1 LDRNYPPGLVLER
14 KIDLSNYIKWWAP
27 KKSCQSEA
35 TTSSNPS
42 VEDLASEIKSIESA
56 SSANEPFKLPSLGVS
71 HTTKPNSLS
80 ACDILS
86 QSDAFKNFLE
96 RSSKVQEEKDGGGA
110 VPVSLCVSGPE
121 LQLQSGMPYS
131 LTNLLSAP
139 LRPNWSAMDPCDPLF
154 WTNVVSSPLA
164 QPLATLVSILSTF
177 HLELFHAI
185 PMKHQSIAHMFMISN
200 ISLCLMRYATS
211 TPPFFQSYINFFLL
225 PSKIRGVNWSYFKSM
240 RK

>member
-1 LDRNYPPGLVLER
+1 MDRSYPPGLVLER

-27 KKSCQSEA
+27 KKSRQSETA
-35 TTSSNPS
+35 ASSSS
-42 VEDLASEIKSIESA
+42 VDDLASEIKSIESA

-71 HTTKPNSLS
+71 HSTKANSLS

-86 QSDAFKNFLE
+86 RSDAFKNFLE
-96 RSSKVQEEKDGGGA
+96 RSSKIQEEKDGGGA

-121 LQLQSGMPYS
+121 LQLQSSMPYS

-164 QPLATLVSILSTF
+164 QPLATPVISLSFYLSYWNYFMHPHETSKHNT
-177 HLELFHAI
+177 HLFVI
-185 PMKHQSIAHMFMISN
+185 CNF
-200 ISLCLMRYATS
+200 SLCLMKHAIIRHDHLS
-211 TPPFFQSYINFFLL
+211 FRSYIKF
-225 PSKIRGVNWSYFKSM
+225 SS
-240 RK
+240 